1 MCDLVRGHVQS
12 FACAMENKL
21 KTKDDER
28 GEEGWMTECTV
39 KFLFDK
45 CILEQR
51 KMKESM
57 DECNPDKLMDECVD
71 LANFAMMIHSKLL
84 RQKIDGSR

>member
-1 MCDLVRGHVQS
+1 MREYVET
-12 FACAMENKL
+12 FACAMEEKL

-28 GEEGWMTECTV
+28 GEDGWMHDCTV

-51 KMKESM
+51 KMKDSI
-57 DECNPDKLMDECVD
+57 DECNPDSLMEECVD
-71 LANFAMMIHSKLL
+71 LANFSMMIYSRLL
-84 RQKIDGSR
+84 RKKISG